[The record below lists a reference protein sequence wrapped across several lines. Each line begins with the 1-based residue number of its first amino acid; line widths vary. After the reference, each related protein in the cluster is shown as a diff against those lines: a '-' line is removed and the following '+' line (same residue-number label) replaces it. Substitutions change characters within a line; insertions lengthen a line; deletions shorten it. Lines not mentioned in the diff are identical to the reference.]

1 MLNAR
6 GVSRA
11 GAKARVLHPKQVTT
25 LKDHVLSHKFV
36 QCLVLHCV
44 FLGKSAFSGLALVS
58 SASPIRPSAPLAGPT
73 SPRWSKSI
81 QF

>member
-25 LKDHVLSHKFV
+25 LKDHVLSHKFL

-44 FLGKSAFSGLALVS
+44 FLGKSAFSGLALNTENRGSVVHW
-58 SASPIRPSAPLAGPT
+58 LDGCED
-73 SPRWSKSI
+73 K
-81 QF
+81 